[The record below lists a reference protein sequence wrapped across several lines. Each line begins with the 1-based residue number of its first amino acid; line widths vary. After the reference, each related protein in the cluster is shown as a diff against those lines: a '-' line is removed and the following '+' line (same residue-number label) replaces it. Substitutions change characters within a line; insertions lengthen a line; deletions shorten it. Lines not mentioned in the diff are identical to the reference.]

1 MVNRA
6 VVAVAGGVGF
16 IPGVIEGFQTEGAG
30 AAVHRDL
37 DAGIVLWIEAFIE
50 ADWRPRTV
58 GEQNTHAAG
67 RLTAIV
73 EASTRFSGVRWG
85 GAIHHN
91 VVGAFLNL

>member
-6 VVAVAGGVGF
+6 VALPS
-16 IPGVIEGFQTEGAG
+16 PGSTWALSRVIEGFQTEGAG

-37 DAGIVLWIEAFIE
+37 DAGIVLWIEVCIE

-73 EASTRFSGVRWG
+73 EGQHMIFRRGGGRGPSTTM
-85 GAIHHN
+85 
-91 VVGAFLNL
+91 